1 MQRRS
6 LICVFLLTYCLL
18 NTIAAKS
25 QVTDTTKKAS
35 DTSRFR
41 NTDSA
46 HLHTPD
52 TSRLPVTDSIKAVQ
66 DTTHPLSIDPE
77 LVALSNQKTPP
88 REYLIAGIK
97 ITGTKYL
104 DESLLTSISGLTVG
118 DKVTIP
124 GGDNFSKAITNLW
137 KQRLFANIS
146 IYFTRLVG
154 NSVYVEINVS
164 ERPRLGNFY
173 FKGSHVSKGEGDDL
187 TTKTGLIKGRVVTED
202 MKRSAIQ
209 AIKKFYAEKGYDD
222 AHVRISEA
230 RDVAV
235 QNSVILTFF
244 IDKGPKVRIYQ
255 IDFFGNK
262 AVTEQKLKHQ
272 LKDTKELSR
281 LTLYPPS
288 NQTPYGP
295 HDSVTLRQYINN
307 WGFLSFHATKEFMDP
322 YFRFKLFS
330 SAKFSQTKFDDD
342 KQKVVNYYNSQGYRD
357 AGITSDTTYTDTSRR
372 RGDKYL
378 VIKVDEGRKYFF
390 GNISW
395 KGNTKYSD
403 SILNLIMGIHKGDV
417 YNLDILN
424 KKLGKQMSPE
434 GGDISGLYMDDG
446 YLFFHVDPVET
457 AVYNDTIDFEIRM
470 TEGPQATIKNVTI
483 AGNDKTNEYV
493 IRRELF
499 TIPGD
504 KFSRQDIIRTTR
516 QIANLGFFNQEKINP
531 GITPNQED
539 GTVDINWTVE
549 EKSGNQ
555 LELSAGW
562 GGGIGLTGT
571 VGITFANF
579 SIKNIFHKDAWQPL
593 PEGDGQKLSLRV
605 QSNGKAYQSYNFS
618 FTEPWLGGKKR
629 NSLTVSLYR
638 SVFRTGGYNFHT
650 NTYAFS
656 DSNSLKNIG
665 VTVALG
671 KQLKWPDDY
680 FTLTYSVNYTQYD
693 LNNYSLFTAAF
704 RNGFS
709 TNFSFKLALSRYNLD
724 QPIYPRN
731 GSSQLLS
738 VQFTPPYS
746 LIDHG
751 ITQSEAYKLPEYH
764 KWRFTSDWYL
774 PIGEAMGADKS
785 RQFVLKVSAKYGFMG
800 RYNAGLGFSPFER
813 FQVGDAG
820 LTNNFGLLGYDI
832 ISQRGYPVYQ
842 NSNPKVN
849 PDQQQATEF
858 FTMFNKY
865 TLELRYPF
873 TTNPSST
880 IYGLTFFEAAN
891 GWYDYKTYNPFELRR
906 SVGLGMRFFLPMFG
920 LLGFDYGVGL
930 DRIQNGSLRDATRFT
945 FMLGYE
951 PD

>member
-6 LICVFLLTYCLL
+6 LICVFLLTTYCLL
-18 NTIAAKS
+18 NTFAAKS
-25 QVTDTTKKAS
+25 QDTTNVPKR
-35 DTSRFR
+35 DTIPS
-41 NTDSA
+41 
-46 HLHTPD
+46 
-52 TSRLPVTDSIKAVQ
+52 
-66 DTTHPLSIDPE
+66 DTTHPTSVDPA
-77 LVALSNQKTPP
+77 LVDLSNPKNPP
-88 REYLIAGIK
+88 HEYVIAGIK

-104 DESLLTSISGLTVG
+104 DETLLTSISGLTVG
-118 DKVTIP
+118 DKMTIP
-124 GGDNFSKAITNLW
+124 GGDNFSKAISNLW
-137 KQRLFANIS
+137 KQRLFADIA
-146 IYFTRLVG
+146 IYFTRVVG
-154 NSVYVEINVS
+154 NNIYIEINVT

-173 FKGSHVSKGEGDDL
+173 FRGPGVKKGDADDL
-187 TTKTGLIKGRVVTED
+187 TTKTGLIKGRVITED

-209 AIKKFYAEKGYDD
+209 AIKRFYADKGYQT
-222 AHVRISEA
+222 
-230 RDVAV
+230 VAV
-235 QNSVILTFF
+235 TTSEVRDPTVANSEILTFM
-244 IDKGPKVRIYQ
+244 IDKGPKVRVYQ
-255 IDFFGNK
+255 ISFFGND
-262 AVTEQKLKHQ
+262 AVRENKLKKQ

-281 LTLYPPS
+281 MTLYPPS

-295 HDSVTLRQYINN
+295 HDSITLRQYLRN
-307 WGFLSFHATKEFMDP
+307 WGFLSFTGTKEFLDP
-322 YFRFKLFS
+322 WFRFKMFS
-330 SAKFSQTKFDDD
+330 SAKFNATKFETD
-342 KQKVVNYYNSQGYRD
+342 KQKVIDYYNSQGYRD
-357 AGITSDTTYTDTSRR
+357 ANIVKDTTYVDTTNLRSR
-372 RGDKYL
+372 GHL
-378 VIKVDEGRKYFF
+378 NVAIKVDEGHKYYF
-390 GNISW
+390 GNITW

-403 SILNLIMGIHKGDV
+403 SILSLIMGIHKGDV

-457 AVYNDTIDFEIRM
+457 SVYNDTIDFEIRM
-470 TEGPQATIKNVTI
+470 TEGPQATIKDVTI

-499 TIPGD
+499 TVPGD
-504 KFSRQDIIRTTR
+504 KFSRSDIVRSTR

-531 GITPNQED
+531 GVTPNQED
-539 GTVDINWTVE
+539 GTVNINWTVE

-593 PEGDGQKLSLRV
+593 PEGDGQKLSLRI

-638 SVFRTGGYNFHT
+638 SVFRTGGYNFRT
-650 NTYAFS
+650 NTYSFS
-656 DSNSLKNIG
+656 DTNSLKNFG

-671 KQLKWPDDY
+671 KQLKWPDDF

-693 LNNYSLFTAAF
+693 LNNYPLFTSAF
-704 RNGFS
+704 RNGRS
-709 TNFSFKLALSRYNLD
+709 TNFSFKLALSRYDLD
-724 QPIYPRN
+724 QPIYPRR
-731 GSSQLLS
+731 GSNLLLS

-746 LIDHG
+746 AIDHG
-751 ITQSEAYKLPEYH
+751 LTQADSYKLPEYH

-774 PIGEAMGADKS
+774 PIGNAMGADKS
-785 RQFVLKVSAKYGFMG
+785 RQFVLKASAKYGFMG

-832 ISQRGYPVYQ
+832 ISQRGYPVYE
-842 NSNPKVN
+842 NSDPKVN
-849 PDQQQATEF
+849 PDQQQASQF
-858 FTMFNKY
+858 FTIFNKY

-891 GWYDYKTYNPFELRR
+891 GWYNYTDYNPFRLRR
-906 SVGLGMRFFLPMFG
+906 SVGVGMRFFLPMFG
-920 LLGFDYGVGL
+920 LLGFDYGIGL

>member
-6 LICVFLLTYCLL
+6 LIGVFLLTTYCLL
-18 NTIAAKS
+18 NLTAAKA
-25 QVTDTTKKAS
+25 QVA
-35 DTSRFR
+35 
-41 NTDSA
+41 
-46 HLHTPD
+46 
-52 TSRLPVTDSIKAVQ
+52 
-66 DTTHPLSIDPE
+66 DTTHPGVSVDPD
-77 LVALSNQKTPP
+77 LIALSNPKTPP
-88 REYLIAGIK
+88 KEYVIAGIK

-104 DESLLTSISGLTVG
+104 DEALLTSISGLTVG
-118 DKVTIP
+118 DKVIIP
-124 GGDNFSKAITNLW
+124 GGDNFSKAINNLW
-137 KQRLFANIS
+137 KQNLFSNIAVF
-146 IYFTRLVG
+146 FTKLTG
-154 NSVYVEINVS
+154 NSVYVEINVT
-164 ERPRLGNFY
+164 ERPRLSTYY
-173 FKGSHVSKGEGDDL
+173 FKGVKKGDADDL
-187 TTKTGLIKGRVVTED
+187 ATKSGLIKGRVVTEN

-209 AIKKFYAEKGYDD
+209 AIRKFYAGKGYQD
-222 AHVRISEA
+222 AQVTTVETKDPSVANSE
-230 RDVAV
+230 
-235 QNSVILTFF
+235 ILTFN
-244 IDKGPKVRIYQ
+244 ITKGPKVRINQ
-255 IDFFGNK
+255 INFFGNQ
-262 AVTEQKLKHQ
+262 AITEAKLKKQ
-272 LKDTKELSR
+272 FKDTKELSR
-281 LTLYPPS
+281 LTLYPPENKS
-288 NQTPYGP
+288 PYGEHTP
-295 HDSVTLRQYINN
+295 LSFKEYINN
-307 WGFLSFHATKEFMDP
+307 WGFLSFTGTKEFLDP

-330 SAKFSQTKFDDD
+330 SAKFDASKFETD
-342 KQKVVNYYNSQGYRD
+342 KQKIVGYYNANGYRD
-357 AGITSDTTYTDTSRR
+357 AAIVADTNHVNKKGQMTID
-372 RGDKYL
+372 
-378 VIKVDEGRKYFF
+378 IKVDEGHKYYF

-403 SILNLIMGIHKGDV
+403 SILSLIMGIHKGDI

-446 YLFFHVDPVET
+446 YLFFRIDPVET
-457 AVYNDTIDFEIRM
+457 SVYNDTIDFEIRM

-483 AGNDKTNEYV
+483 SGNEKTKEYV

-499 TIPGD
+499 TVPGE
-504 KFSRQDIIRTTR
+504 KFSRSELIRSQR

-531 GITPNQED
+531 GVNPNQED
-539 GTVDINWTVE
+539 GTVDINWGVE
-549 EKSGNQ
+549 EKSADQ

-571 VGITFANF
+571 VGVTFNNF
-579 SIKNIFHKDAWQPL
+579 SIKNIFSKKAWDPL
-593 PEGDGQKLSLRV
+593 PSGDGQKLSLRI

-638 SVFRTGGYNFHT
+638 SVFRTGGYNYRS

-656 DSNSLKNIG
+656 DTNSLKNFG

-680 FTLTYSVNYTQYD
+680 FTLTYSLNYTQYD
-693 LNNYSLFTAAF
+693 LTNYPLFTNAF

-724 QPIYPRN
+724 QPIYPRQ
-731 GSSQLLS
+731 GSNMLLS
-738 VQFTPPYS
+738 VQVTPPYS
-746 LIDHG
+746 LIDKN
-751 ITQSEAYKLPEYH
+751 ITQEDSYKLPEYH

-774 PIGEAMGADKS
+774 PIGNAMGADKS
-785 RQFVLKVSAKYGFMG
+785 RQFVLKASAKFGFMG
-800 RYNAGLGFSPFER
+800 RYNSNLGYSPFER

-832 ISQRGYPVYQ
+832 ISQRGYPVYE
-842 NSNPKVN
+842 NSDPKVN
-849 PDQQQATEF
+849 PDQQQASQF

-891 GWYDYKTYNPFELRR
+891 GWYDYQSYNPFRLRR
-906 SVGLGMRFFLPMFG
+906 SVGVGMRFFLPMFG
-920 LLGFDYGVGL
+920 LLGFDYGIGL
-930 DRIQNGSLRDATRFT
+930 DRIQNGSIKGATRFT

-951 PD
+951 PE